1 MATSV
6 SQLFARPAPQPR
18 QRSFLE
24 LEEGWLSVLL
34 LLAMVLSTVWSID
47 QAHWVEGTGVL
58 FPMALVGVGAGIVL
72 ARMRL
77 QGWIAV
83 LLGLVLGIAVTFAV
97 VGQLVPPPGEW
108 LGALAQALAGTIT
121 WFRHPVGLPP
131 LVSAFVILGQNIVE
145 FGGRIGLWTQIGAT
159 GRVSN

>member
-58 FPMALVGVGAGIVL
+58 FPMALVGVAAGVL
-72 ARMRL
+72 ISRSSLR
-77 QGWIAV
+77 GWVAV
-83 LLGLVLGIAVTFAV
+83 LLGLVGGVAVTFAV
-97 VGQLVPPPGEW
+97 VGQLVPPPSEW
-108 LGALAQALAGTIT
+108 VGALAQTLAGTI
-121 WFRHPVGLPP
+121 
-131 LVSAFVILGQNIVE
+131 
-145 FGGRIGLWTQIGAT
+145 
-159 GRVSN
+159 